1 MEHPT
6 FWDGGVKTN
15 KEVTKVPNCFQLAR
29 KSEPEKPIA
38 LSVIDE
44 EMCQHF
50 KAECDPIKY
59 HACWFD
65 IIGFKLAMGQSFIK
79 IVASLA
85 KSMSEM
91 PQYKDDYLHLI
102 EIALWLDEH
111 FTSDSWAEIGK
122 R

>member
-1 MEHPT
+1 
-6 FWDGGVKTN
+6 
-15 KEVTKVPNCFQLAR
+15 VPNCFQLAR

-50 KAECDPIKY
+50 KVETDPIKY
-59 HACWFD
+59 YLGWFD
-65 IIGFKLAMGQSFIK
+65 IIGFKLACGKSFIQ

-91 PQYKDDYLHLI
+91 PQYKDDYLRLI
-102 EIALWLDEH
+102 EIALWLDEN
-111 FTSDSWAEIGK
+111 FTSNAWAEIGK